1 MAKNAFF
8 RFRYKTTK
16 IKKYTYQKYISGVLV
31 LHELNFCSF
40 WGQQNTNKLASLLWT
55 KYHSEILVSGK
66 SD

>member
-31 LHELNFCSF
+31 LHELNFCSVPFRDTSF
-40 WGQQNTNKLASLLWT
+40 WQ
-55 KYHSEILVSGK
+55 I
-66 SD
+66 